1 MSDPYANAPSPGSA
15 DTSLQQTIRRVWGHF
30 LTFLEIIGLRDER
43 KDVDHAAQLSRF
55 KLYHTE
61 FRKLITANNSFLETL
76 AELNE
81 KRAGASFIDQAF
93 ITRKMVRA
101 VADIHAMVESFHVV
115 SDGRYPVLRE
125 VLARISSELT
135 SLCRDAAGSTA
146 PAELVLDLA
155 AIRASHADL
164 VGGKMSNLGEM
175 HNALGLPTADGFAV
189 TTEAFRLLVEE
200 GGLRS
205 WIQNEHMLLRTPED
219 VPAVSAELRE
229 GILGVPVPARL
240 VQAIGDAY
248 TRLCG
253 RLGNR
258 PAMAVRSSAVGEDS
272 ALSFAGQFTSVLN
285 VPGEDLTKAYLEV
298 VASLFSPEAIHY
310 RMLHRIPGES
320 AEMAACVIA
329 MQPAAASG
337 VTFSRDPNAPDSGEV
352 LIQAVHGLGVSL
364 VDGRTSPE
372 IIRVEL
378 DREPPRL
385 SRTPPGQTSRFVS
398 LPGAGIREE
407 ALEPAQVG
415 RECIS
420 DAEALR
426 LARWAVALEAHFGG
440 PQDVEWA
447 VGPERNTTLLQS
459 RPLRVLQ
466 YSTAKVPP
474 EPGAE
479 LLLEGGEVA
488 CPGVGAGPAV
498 HLDPDGDVE
507 AFPAGGVLVARRSS
521 PKFVR
526 LMTKTRAIVTDAG
539 STTGH
544 MASLARELRVPTLL
558 NTQTATRAI
567 PPGKTVTVDAANG
580 YVYAGEVPA
589 LLERQLEIQ
598 ESRADGVGARMT
610 AELEFLGKALA
621 HMAPLNLTDPR
632 APSFAPDHC
641 RTLHDLARFIHEKS
655 YEVMFGLGEQL
666 GDFRAASYQLDVFL
680 PIDLFII
687 DLGGGFKTAP
697 KGRMVKAAQV
707 ASAPMAA
714 VLKGMLDKRIPR
726 FGARPMDMRGLFSV
740 MMRHATTNPEE
751 QSSFQAPCYALIS
764 DCYANYS
771 ARVGYHFSV
780 LDAYCSPTP
789 NKNYINLLFRGGA
802 ADTVR
807 RSRRTLAIA
816 NILKHH
822 GFAVTLN
829 ADVVIG
835 RLNKGSREETTVQLE
850 MIGRLLQFFRQMDAA
865 MATDEHARLIEN
877 AFLTGDY
884 GLSTLT
890 GEKKSVGEQARG

>member
-1 MSDPYANAPSPGSA
+1 MNDTPANAPSNDSA
-15 DTSLQQTIRRVWGHF
+15 DTPLQQTARRVWGHF

-76 AELNE
+76 SELDE
-81 KRAGASFIDQAF
+81 KRAGGSFIDQAY

-125 VLARISSELT
+125 ALGRISTELT
-135 SLCRDAAGSTA
+135 SLCQDAACSAGQ
-146 PAELVLDLA
+146 AELVLDLA
-155 AIRASHADL
+155 AIRATHADL
-164 VGGKMSNLGEM
+164 VGGKMSNLGEL

-219 VPAVSAELRE
+219 VPGVSAELRE
-229 GILGVPVPARL
+229 GIQSVPLPDRLSQAVDDAYARL
-240 VQAIGDAY
+240 CERVG
-248 TRLCG
+248 G
-253 RLGNR
+253 R

-272 ALSFAGQFTSVLN
+272 ALSFAGQFSSVLN
-285 VPGEDLTKAYLEV
+285 VPGEGLAKAYLEV

-310 RMLHRIPGES
+310 RMLHQVPGES

-329 MQPAAASG
+329 MQAAAASG
-337 VTFSRDPNAPDSGEV
+337 VTFSRDPNAPDAGEV

-372 IIRVEL
+372 IIRVGL
-378 DREPPRL
+378 DTEPPRL
-385 SRTPPGQTSRFVS
+385 SRTASSQASRFVS
-398 LPGAGIREE
+398 LPGAGIQEE
-407 ALEPAQVG
+407 ALEPDLIG
-415 RECIS
+415 RQCIS
-420 DAEALR
+420 DAEAVE
-426 LARWAVALEAHFGG
+426 LARWARTLEAHFGC

-447 VGPERNTTLLQS
+447 VGPQGKLTLLQS

-466 YSTAKVPP
+466 YSTAKEPP
-474 EPGAE
+474 EPGAA

-498 HLDPDGDVE
+498 HLDADDDVE

-526 LMTKTRAIVTDAG
+526 LMTKARAIVTDAG

-558 NTQTATRAI
+558 NTKTATRAI
-567 PPGKTVTVDAANG
+567 PSGTIVTVDAGNAF
-580 YVYAGEVPA
+580 VYAGEVPA
-589 LLERQLEIQ
+589 LLERQLEVLEGQ
-598 ESRADGVGARMT
+598 ADGVGARMT

-632 APSFAPDHC
+632 AVTFAPGHC

-655 YEVMFGLGEQL
+655 YEVMFGLGDQL
-666 GDFRAASYQLDVFL
+666 GDFRAASYQLDVYL

-687 DLGGGFKTAP
+687 DLGGGFKATP
-697 KGRMVKAAQV
+697 KGQKVKPAQV
-707 ASAPMAA
+707 ASAPMRAI
-714 VLKGMLDKRIPR
+714 LKGMLDKRIPR

-802 ADTVR
+802 ADNLR
-807 RSRRTLAIA
+807 RSRRTRAIA
-816 NILKHH
+816 NILKHY

-865 MATDEHARLIEN
+865 MATDDHGRMIEN
-877 AFLTGDY
+877 AFLTEDY
-884 GLSTLT
+884 GLSVMT
-890 GEKKSVGEQARG
+890 GEKK

>member
-1 MSDPYANAPSPGSA
+1 MNDTPANAPSNGSA
-15 DTSLQQTIRRVWGHF
+15 DTPLQLTARRAWGHF

-43 KDVDHAAQLSRF
+43 KDVDHAAQLARF

-61 FRKLITANNSFLETL
+61 FRKLIHANNSFLETL
-76 AELNE
+76 AELDE
-81 KRAGASFIDQAF
+81 KRAGGSFIDQAY

-125 VLARISSELT
+125 ALARISTELT
-135 SLCRDAAGSTA
+135 SLCQDAAGSA
-146 PAELVLDLA
+146 GPAELVLDLA
-155 AIRASHADL
+155 AIRATHADL
-164 VGGKMSNLGEM
+164 VGGKMSNLGEL

-205 WIQNEHMLLRTPED
+205 WIQNEHMLLRAPED
-219 VPAVSAELRE
+219 VPGVSAELRE
-229 GILGVPVPARL
+229 GIQSVPVPARL
-240 VQAIGDAY
+240 AQAIDDAY
-248 TRLCG
+248 GRLCD
-253 RLGNR
+253 RLGSR

-285 VPGEDLTKAYLEV
+285 VPGEGLAKAYLEV
-298 VASLFSPEAIHY
+298 IASLFSPEAIHY
-310 RMLHRIPGES
+310 RMLHQIPGES

-329 MQPAAASG
+329 MQDATESG

-372 IIRVEL
+372 IIRVGL
-378 DREPPRL
+378 DTEPPRL
-385 SRTPPGQTSRFVS
+385 ARTPSSQASRFVS
-398 LPGAGIREE
+398 LPGAGIKEE
-407 ALEPAQVG
+407 ALEPALAG

-420 DAEALR
+420 EAEAVQ
-426 LARWAVALEAHFGG
+426 LARWALALETHFGC

-447 VGPERNTTLLQS
+447 VSPEQKLILLQS

-466 YSTAKVPP
+466 YSAAKEPP

-498 HLDPDGDVE
+498 HLDADDDVE

-526 LMTKTRAIVTDAG
+526 LMTKARAIVTDAG

-558 NTQTATRAI
+558 NTKTATRAI
-567 PPGKTVTVDAANG
+567 PPGTIVTVDAGNA

-589 LLERQLEIQ
+589 LLERQIEVLEGQ
-598 ESRADGVGARMT
+598 TDGVGARMT

-632 APSFAPDHC
+632 LPSFSPDHC

-666 GDFRAASYQLDVFL
+666 GDFRAASYQLDVYL

-687 DLGGGFKTAP
+687 DLGGGFKATP
-697 KGRMVKAAQV
+697 KSRKVKPAQV
-707 ASAPMAA
+707 ASAPMRAI
-714 VLKGMLDKRIPR
+714 LKGMLDKRIPR
-726 FGARPMDMRGLFSV
+726 FGARPMDMSGLFSV
-740 MMRHATTNPEE
+740 MMRHATTSPEE

-802 ADTVR
+802 ADNLR
-807 RSRRTLAIA
+807 RSRRTRAIA
-816 NILKHH
+816 NILKHY

-865 MATDEHARLIEN
+865 MATDDHARMIEN
-877 AFLTGDY
+877 AFLTGDFA
-884 GLSTLT
+884 LSVMT
-890 GEKKSVGEQARG
+890 GQKKEAGEQAGG

>member
-1 MSDPYANAPSPGSA
+1 MNDTPANAPSNDSA
-15 DTSLQQTIRRVWGHF
+15 DTPLQQTARRVWGHF

-43 KDVDHAAQLSRF
+43 KDVDHVAQLSRF

-81 KRAGASFIDQAF
+81 KRAGGSFIDQAY

-125 VLARISSELT
+125 ALGRISTELT
-135 SLCRDAAGSTA
+135 SLCQDAACSAGQ
-146 PAELVLDLA
+146 AELVLDLA
-155 AIRASHADL
+155 AIRATHADL
-164 VGGKMSNLGEM
+164 VGGKMSNLGEL

-219 VPAVSAELRE
+219 VPGVSAELRE
-229 GILGVPVPARL
+229 GIQSVPVPDRLSQAIDDAYARL
-240 VQAIGDAY
+240 CERVG
-248 TRLCG
+248 G
-253 RLGNR
+253 R

-272 ALSFAGQFTSVLN
+272 ALSFAGQFSSVLN
-285 VPGEDLTKAYLEV
+285 VPGEGLAKAYLEV

-310 RMLHRIPGES
+310 RMLHQVPGES

-329 MQPAAASG
+329 MQAAAASG
-337 VTFSRDPNAPDSGEV
+337 VTFSRDPNAPDAGEV

-372 IIRVEL
+372 IIRVGL
-378 DREPPRL
+378 DTEPPRL
-385 SRTPPGQTSRFVS
+385 SRTASSQASRFVS
-398 LPGAGIREE
+398 LPGAGIQEE
-407 ALEPAQVG
+407 ALEPDLIG
-415 RECIS
+415 RQCIS
-420 DAEALR
+420 NAEAVE
-426 LARWAVALEAHFGG
+426 LARWARTLEAHFGC

-447 VGPERNTTLLQS
+447 VGPEGKLTLLQS

-466 YSTAKVPP
+466 YSTAKEPP
-474 EPGAE
+474 EPGAA

-498 HLDPDGDVE
+498 HLDADDDVE

-526 LMTKTRAIVTDAG
+526 LMTKARAIVTDAG

-558 NTQTATRAI
+558 NTKSATRAI
-567 PPGKTVTVDAANG
+567 PSGTIVTVDAGNA
-580 YVYAGEVPA
+580 YVYAGEVPE
-589 LLERQLEIQ
+589 LLERQLEVLEGQ
-598 ESRADGVGARMT
+598 ADGVGARMT
-610 AELEFLGKALA
+610 AELEFLGKALV

-632 APSFAPDHC
+632 LPSFSPDHC

-655 YEVMFGLGEQL
+655 YEVMFGLGDQL
-666 GDFRAASYQLDVFL
+666 GDFRAASYQLDVYL

-687 DLGGGFKTAP
+687 DLGGGFKATP
-697 KGRMVKAAQV
+697 KGQKVKPAQV
-707 ASAPMAA
+707 ASAPMRA

-740 MMRHATTNPEE
+740 MMRHATTSPEE

-802 ADTVR
+802 ADNLR
-807 RSRRTLAIA
+807 RSRRTRAIA
-816 NILKHH
+816 NILKHY

-865 MATDEHARLIEN
+865 MATDDHGRMIEN
-877 AFLTGDY
+877 AFLTEDY
-884 GLSTLT
+884 GLSVMT
-890 GEKKSVGEQARG
+890 GEKK

>member
-1 MSDPYANAPSPGSA
+1 MNDTPANAPSNGSA
-15 DTSLQQTIRRVWGHF
+15 GTPLQLTARRVWGHF

-43 KDVDHAAQLSRF
+43 KDVDHAAQLARF

-61 FRKLITANNSFLETL
+61 FRKLIHANNSFLETL
-76 AELNE
+76 AELDE
-81 KRAGASFIDQAF
+81 KRAGGSFIDQAY

-125 VLARISSELT
+125 ALGRISSELT
-135 SLCRDAAGSTA
+135 SLCQDAAGSA
-146 PAELVLDLA
+146 GQAELVLDLA

-164 VGGKMSNLGEM
+164 VGGKMSNLGEL

-219 VPAVSAELRE
+219 VPGVSAELRE
-229 GILGVPVPARL
+229 GIQSVPVPARL
-240 VQAIGDAY
+240 AQAIDDAY
-248 TRLCG
+248 TRLCD
-253 RLGNR
+253 RLGRR

-272 ALSFAGQFTSVLN
+272 ALSFAGQFTTVLN
-285 VPGEDLTKAYLEV
+285 VPGEGLAKAYLEV
-298 VASLFSPEAIHY
+298 IASLFSPEAIHY
-310 RMLHRIPGES
+310 RMLHQIPGES

-329 MQPAAASG
+329 MQDATASG

-352 LIQAVHGLGVSL
+352 LIQAVRGLGVSL

-372 IIRVEL
+372 IIRVGL
-378 DREPPRL
+378 DTDPPRL
-385 SRTPPGQTSRFVS
+385 TRTPSSQASRFVS
-398 LPGAGIREE
+398 LPGAGIKEE
-407 ALEPAQVG
+407 TLEPDLIG

-420 DAEALR
+420 EAEAVQ
-426 LARWAVALEAHFGG
+426 LARWALALEAHFGC

-447 VGPERNTTLLQS
+447 VSPERKLILLQS

-466 YSTAKVPP
+466 YSATKQPP

-498 HLDPDGDVE
+498 HLDADGDVE

-521 PKFVR
+521 PNFVR
-526 LMTKTRAIVTDAG
+526 LMTKAKAIVTDAG

-558 NTQTATRAI
+558 NTKTSTRAI
-567 PPGKTVTVDAANG
+567 PPGTIVTVDAGNA

-589 LLERQLEIQ
+589 LLERQLEVLVGQ
-598 ESRADGVGARMT
+598 TDGVGARMT
-610 AELEFLGKALA
+610 AELEFLAKALA
-621 HMAPLNLTDPR
+621 HMSPLNLTDPR

-666 GDFRAASYQLDVFL
+666 GDFRAASYQLDVYL

-687 DLGGGFKTAP
+687 DLGGGFKATP
-697 KGRMVKAAQV
+697 KGQKVKPAQV
-707 ASAPMAA
+707 ASAPMRAI
-714 VLKGMLDKRIPR
+714 LKGMLDKRIPR
-726 FGARPMDMRGLFSV
+726 FGARPMDMSGLFSV
-740 MMRHATTNPEE
+740 MMRHATTSPEE

-802 ADTVR
+802 ADNLR
-807 RSRRTLAIA
+807 RSRRTRAIA

-835 RLNKGSREETTVQLE
+835 RLNKGSWEETAVQLE

-865 MATDEHARLIEN
+865 MATDDHARMIEN
-877 AFLTGDY
+877 AFLTEDF
-884 GLSTLT
+884 GLTVLT
-890 GEKKSVGEQARG
+890 GEKK